1 MTILSQRDLKWAN
14 EVLGTQ
20 GTIGNLGC
28 TITCISMLLGKTPSE
43 VNQSIKNV
51 NGYAQGNLVDWA
63 KLPLAFS
70 QIKSATRVRV
80 YDNDQVKQAIE
91 KNGGCLVEV
100 NGSRIGASKHWV
112 LYIGGGQMYDPWF
125 GTQKTTNYYPPTG
138 FAVLEIVQS
147 TQEFMQIEKSVFESL
162 VTKSSAYDEMAKL
175 GYINPK
181 SIELIT
187 NSLEENIRELKAEY
201 DKFVLAIVA
210 KLNPTGSLAPVTDKN
225 YALQLVDEVL
235 NEKDSIQK
243 IQNIATMVCCYTI
256 EKSLKQKEDEIAKT
270 TKELEEEN
278 LRHERELG
286 RLKQEIEDMEVK
298 HTAQIESLKK
308 RLETVSKSTT
318 ALKDSKAVLKS
329 SLSLVAKLKQMMGI
343 K

>member
-243 IQNIATMVCCYTI
+243 T
-256 EKSLKQKEDEIAKT
+256 LKQKEDEFAKT
-270 TKELEEEN
+270 TKELEAEN
-278 LRHERELG
+278 LRLETELG

-298 HTAQIESLKK
+298 HTAQIEGLKK

>member
-243 IQNIATMVCCYTI
+243 T
-256 EKSLKQKEDEIAKT
+256 LKQKEDEFAKT
-270 TKELEEEN
+270 TKELEAEN
-278 LRHERELG
+278 LRLETELG

>member
-243 IQNIATMVCCYTI
+243 T
-256 EKSLKQKEDEIAKT
+256 LKQKEDEFAKI
-270 TKELEEEN
+270 TKDLEAEN
-278 LRHERELG
+278 LRLETELG

-298 HTAQIESLKK
+298 HTAQIEGLKK